1 MKKISKIS
9 VQKNN
14 PERYNIYMTNG
25 EREEYAFSVT
35 ENILIKYGLK
45 KGKELTPFEIE
56 EILYHEDIEK
66 AVTASYQYLSFRMR
80 SEFEVFTYLKE
91 KGFTIPTIQEAIHKL
106 KSLGYVD
113 DLQFAKSYVETQINA
128 QDKGPKVIYQ
138 WLKSKRVQ
146 ENLIYEALQL
156 FDYEKQVEVAK
167 KLAEKKG
174 IKKGVSQK
182 QLINNLKQMLLRKGF
197 DIPIIEEAM
206 NKIDFTEFDEL
217 EESAIKIQGEKAW
230 KKYSAL
236 PPFERTMKVKQFLYR
251 KGFDI
256 DLIEA
261 FIANKE

>member
-25 EREEYAFSVT
+25 TKDEYAFSVT

-45 KGKELTPFEIE
+45 KGKELSPFEME

-66 AVTASYQYLSFRMR
+66 ALSASYHYLSFRMR
-80 SEFEVFTYLKE
+80 SEYEIFTYLKE
-91 KGFTIPTIQEAIHKL
+91 KGFTTPTIQEAVHKL
-106 KSLGYVD
+106 KSNGYVN
-113 DLQFAKSYVETQINA
+113 DLQFAKSYVQTQINT
-128 QDKGPKVIYQ
+128 QDKGPKLIHQ
-138 WLKSKRVQ
+138 WLKTKGIK
-146 ENLIYEALQL
+146 EDLIYEALQL
-156 FDYEKQVEVAK
+156 FDNEKQIEVAK

-174 IKKGVSQK
+174 MKKGVSKK
-182 QLINNLKQMLLRKGF
+182 QTIINLQQMLLRKGF
-197 DIPIIEEAM
+197 DFSIIKETLNRM
-206 NKIDFTEFDEL
+206 DFSAFNEM
-217 EESAIKIQGEKAW
+217 EESAIQIQGEKAW

-256 DLIEA
+256 DQIEA
-261 FIANKE
+261 FLSNQE